1 MAQFGGPISPSELA
15 EKTSSTIIIII
26 IQQNIKICL
35 AHCKIELQNELVA
48 INPRFDK
55 LITALTSPVN
65 KREH

>member
-1 MAQFGGPISPSELA
+1 M
-15 EKTSSTIIIII
+15 
-26 IQQNIKICL
+26 L

-55 LITALTSPVN
+55 LITALTSAVD